1 MKILSSERRQ
11 RAMPIALAR
20 AARTV
25 PVQVQVVTIDPARAA
40 ITDQAAAASTDLVVA
55 PKCKTWIVRPR
66 IDSVA
71 DNRANASR
79 TSNAAAVIASVVAE
93 DSAVIDSAAVDLA
106 VFAAAGDSGADD
118 EN

>member
-55 PKCKTWIVRPR
+55 PKCKTWIVKPR

-71 DNRANASR
+71 DKRANASK
-79 TSNAAAVIASVVAE
+79 TFNAAAVIALVVAE
-93 DSAVIDSAAVDLA
+93 DSAAVA
-106 VFAAAGDSGADD
+106 SVVVAGSGVDD

>member
-1 MKILSSERRQ
+1 MKIPSSERRQ

-71 DNRANASR
+71 DKRANASK
-79 TSNAAAVIASVVAE
+79 TFNAAAVIASVVE
-93 DSAVIDSAAVDLA
+93 DSAGIDSAA
-106 VFAAAGDSGADD
+106 AGSGVDD

>member
-1 MKILSSERRQ
+1 
-11 RAMPIALAR
+11 MPIALAR

-71 DNRANASR
+71 DKRANASK
-79 TSNAAAVIASVVAE
+79 TSSEAAVAIVGAAAVADGGVAVE
-93 DSAVIDSAAVDLA
+93 EVAVAGAADK
-106 VFAAAGDSGADD
+106 S
-118 EN
+118 

>member
-25 PVQVQVVTIDPARAA
+25 PVQVVTIDPARAA
-40 ITDQAAAASTDLVVA
+40 ITDQAAVASTDLVVA

-71 DNRANASR
+71 DKRANASK
-79 TSNAAAVIASVVAE
+79 TFNAEVAIDLEEEDLAAAVSGVA
-93 DSAVIDSAAVDLA
+93 A
-106 VFAAAGDSGADD
+106 DSGVDD

>member
-1 MKILSSERRQ
+1 DGRQ
-11 RAMPIALAR
+11 RAVPVAVGR
-20 AARTV
+20 AGRTV
-25 PVQVQVVTIDPARAA
+25 AVQVQVVTIDPARAA
-40 ITDQAAAASTDLVVA
+40 ITEQAAAAATDLVVA
-55 PKCKTWIVRPR
+55 PNCKTWIVRPR

-79 TSNAAAVIASVVAE
+79 TSNAAAVI
-93 DSAVIDSAAVDLA
+93 DSAAVDLA

>member
-1 MKILSSERRQ
+1 M
-11 RAMPIALAR
+11 
-20 AARTV
+20 
-25 PVQVQVVTIDPARAA
+25 VTTDLGRAA
-40 ITDQAAAASTDLVVA
+40 IIDQAAAASTDLVVA

-106 VFAAAGDSGADD
+106 VFAAAADSRVYD
-118 EN
+118 ENLLLEPSPNFFVEVT

>member
-1 MKILSSERRQ
+1 
-11 RAMPIALAR
+11 
-20 AARTV
+20 
-25 PVQVQVVTIDPARAA
+25 VQVVTIDPARAA

-71 DNRANASR
+71 DKRANASK
-79 TSNAAAVIASVVAE
+79 TFNAAAVIASVVAE
-93 DSAVIDSAAVDLA
+93 DSAAVA
-106 VFAAAGDSGADD
+106 SVVVAGSGVDD